1 MNMTDQEETMMQDT
15 ILLQYLSKK
24 LHTHAYKFSIDG
36 EIIFSC
42 CKVLSFQDSYIKN
55 KDFLAFLLKALP
67 QKAPCLKS
75 IHQKDIYCVV
85 PDQNAIYVVGP
96 VSFVSSVYLTCDYD
110 DLTLEEETEKYV
122 PQTDLP
128 AYLEDMIFLNLMIT
142 GVELTVEQII
152 QNNCLN
158 PEHEEKVQKN
168 FNDILF
174 ENHENNIH
182 HNPYDQE
189 LREFG
194 SIENGDLVQLEK
206 SMQEDYDGS
215 LGTLAKD
222 PLRNLKNLGIV
233 LVTLASRAA
242 IRGGLSPEISFSLSD
257 SYIQQIEE
265 CRDIAQITPLAH
277 KAEFQYAGMVHE
289 IKEQQKGVSKKQKN
303 PRINKCKDFIFSHLH
318 DRITLEDLAAEADC
332 NPNYL
337 SQLFKECEGIS
348 ISGYILQEKI
358 NRAKNLLIYSDYSYI
373 EIATYLGFSSQ
384 SHLGTHFKK
393 QTGYTLRQYRETYG
407 RKE

>member
-1 MNMTDQEETMMQDT
+1 M
-15 ILLQYLSKK
+15 
-24 LHTHAYKFSIDG
+24 HTHAYKLTIDG
-36 EIIFSC
+36 EITFSC
-42 CKVLSFQDSYIKN
+42 CKVLAFQDTYIKD
-55 KDFLAFLLKALP
+55 KDFLDFLLESPP
-67 QKAPCLKS
+67 QGIPCLRS
-75 IHQKDIYCVV
+75 IRQKDIYGIVTGH
-85 PDQNAIYVVGP
+85 NAIYIVGP
-96 VSFVSSVYLTCDYD
+96 VSFASPVYLNCDYNE
-110 DLTLEEETEKYV
+110 LMLEEEIEKYV
-122 PQTDLP
+122 PQVNPDD
-128 AYLEDMIFLNLMIT
+128 YLEDILFLNHMIT
-142 GVELTVEQII
+142 GVESTTEQII
-152 QNNCLN
+152 ETNCLN
-158 PEHEEKVQKN
+158 HDHTGKVQKH

-174 ENHENNIH
+174 ENHENNVH

-189 LREFG
+189 MREFG
-194 SIENGDLVQLEK
+194 SIENGDLIQLEK
-206 SMQEDYDGS
+206 SLQEDYDGTI
-215 LGTLAKD
+215 GTLAKD
-222 PLRNLKNLGIV
+222 SLRNLKNLGIV

-265 CRDIAQITPLAH
+265 CKDLALVAPLAH
-277 KAEFQYAGMVHE
+277 KAEFQYAEMVHE
-289 IKEQQKGVSKKQKN
+289 IKEKQKGILKKQKN

-384 SHLGTHFKK
+384 SHLGTQFKK
-393 QTGYTLRQYRETYG
+393 HTGYTLRQYREIYG

>member
-1 MNMTDQEETMMQDT
+1 MQDT

-24 LHTHAYKFSIDG
+24 MHTHAYKLTIDG
-36 EIIFSC
+36 EITFSC
-42 CKVLSFQDSYIKN
+42 CKVLAFQDTYIKD
-55 KDFLAFLLKALP
+55 KDFLDFLLESLP
-67 QKAPCLKS
+67 QGIPCLRS
-75 IHQKDIYCVV
+75 IRQKDIYCIVTGH
-85 PDQNAIYVVGP
+85 NAIYIVGP
-96 VSFVSSVYLTCDYD
+96 VSFASPVYLNCDYNE
-110 DLTLEEETEKYV
+110 LMLEEVIEKYV
-122 PQTDLP
+122 PQVNPDD
-128 AYLEDMIFLNLMIT
+128 YLEDILFLNHMIT
-142 GVELTVEQII
+142 GVESTTEQII
-152 QNNCLN
+152 ETNCLN
-158 PEHEEKVQKN
+158 HDHTGKVQKH

-174 ENHENNIH
+174 ENHENNVH

-189 LREFG
+189 MREFG
-194 SIENGDLVQLEK
+194 SIENGDLIQLEK
-206 SMQEDYDGS
+206 SLQEDYDGTI
-215 LGTLAKD
+215 GTLAKD

-265 CRDIAQITPLAH
+265 CKDLALVAPLAH
-277 KAEFQYAGMVHE
+277 KAEFQYAEMVHE
-289 IKEQQKGVSKKQKN
+289 IKEKQKGILKKHN
-303 PRINKCKDFIFSHLH
+303 THRLNKCKDFIFSHLH

-384 SHLGTHFKK
+384 SHLGTQFKK
-393 QTGYTLRQYRETYG
+393 HTGYTLRQYREIYG

>member
-1 MNMTDQEETMMQDT
+1 M
-15 ILLQYLSKK
+15 
-24 LHTHAYKFSIDG
+24 HTHAYKLTIDG
-36 EIIFSC
+36 EITFSC
-42 CKVLSFQDSYIKN
+42 CKVLAFQDTYIKD
-55 KDFLAFLLKALP
+55 KDFLDFLLESLP
-67 QKAPCLKS
+67 QGIPCLRS
-75 IHQKDIYCVV
+75 IRQKDIYCIVTGH
-85 PDQNAIYVVGP
+85 NAIYIVGP
-96 VSFVSSVYLTCDYD
+96 VSFASPVYLNCDYNE
-110 DLTLEEETEKYV
+110 LMLEEVIEKYV
-122 PQTDLP
+122 PQVNPDD
-128 AYLEDMIFLNLMIT
+128 YLEDILFLNHMIT
-142 GVELTVEQII
+142 GVESTTEQII
-152 QNNCLN
+152 ETNCLN
-158 PEHEEKVQKN
+158 HDHTGKVQKH

-174 ENHENNIH
+174 ENHENNVH

-189 LREFG
+189 MREFG
-194 SIENGDLVQLEK
+194 SIENGDLIQLEK
-206 SMQEDYDGS
+206 SLQEDYDGTI
-215 LGTLAKD
+215 GTLAKD

-242 IRGGLSPEISFSLSD
+242 IRGSLSPEISFSLSD

-265 CRDIAQITPLAH
+265 CKDLALVVPLAH
-277 KAEFQYAGMVHE
+277 KAEFQYAEMVHE
-289 IKEQQKGVSKKQKN
+289 IKEKQKGILKKQKN

-384 SHLGTHFKK
+384 SHLGTQFKK
-393 QTGYTLRQYRETYG
+393 HTGYTLRQYREIYG

>member
-1 MNMTDQEETMMQDT
+1 MQDT

-24 LHTHAYKFSIDG
+24 MHTHAYKLTIDG
-36 EIIFSC
+36 EITFSC
-42 CKVLSFQDSYIKN
+42 CKVLAFQDTYIKD
-55 KDFLAFLLKALP
+55 KDFLDFLLESLP
-67 QKAPCLKS
+67 QGIPCLRS
-75 IHQKDIYCVV
+75 IRQKDIYGIVTGH
-85 PDQNAIYVVGP
+85 NAIYIVGP
-96 VSFVSSVYLTCDYD
+96 VSFASPVYLNCDYNE
-110 DLTLEEETEKYV
+110 LMLEEEIEKYV
-122 PQTDLP
+122 PQVNPDD
-128 AYLEDMIFLNLMIT
+128 YLEDILFLNHMIT
-142 GVELTVEQII
+142 GVESTTEQII
-152 QNNCLN
+152 ETNCLN
-158 PEHEEKVQKN
+158 HDHTGKVQKH

-189 LREFG
+189 MREFG
-194 SIENGDLVQLEK
+194 SIENGDLIQLEK
-206 SMQEDYDGS
+206 SMQEDYDGTI
-215 LGTLAKD
+215 GTLAKD

-265 CRDIAQITPLAH
+265 CKDLALVTPLAH
-277 KAEFQYAGMVHE
+277 KAEFQYAEMVHE
-289 IKEQQKGVSKKQKN
+289 IKEKQKGILKKQKN

-384 SHLGTHFKK
+384 SHLGTQFKK
-393 QTGYTLRQYRETYG
+393 HTGYTLRQYREIYG

>member
-1 MNMTDQEETMMQDT
+1 MQDT

-24 LHTHAYKFSIDG
+24 LHTHAYKLTIDG
-36 EIIFSC
+36 EITFSC
-42 CKVLSFQDSYIKN
+42 CKVLAFQDTYIKD
-55 KDFLAFLLKALP
+55 KEFLGFLLESLP
-67 QKAPCLKS
+67 QGVPCLRS
-75 IHQKDIYCVV
+75 IRQKDIYGIVTGR
-85 PDQNAIYVVGP
+85 NAIYIVGP
-96 VSFVSSVYLTCDYD
+96 VSFASPVYLNCDYNE
-110 DLTLEEETEKYV
+110 LILEEEIEKYV
-122 PQTDLP
+122 PQVNPDD
-128 AYLEDMIFLNLMIT
+128 YLEDILFLNHMIT
-142 GVELTVEQII
+142 GVESTTEQII
-152 QNNCLN
+152 ETNCLN
-158 PEHEEKVQKN
+158 HDHTGKVQKH

-174 ENHENNIH
+174 ENHENNVH

-189 LREFG
+189 MREFG
-194 SIENGDLVQLEK
+194 SIENGDLIQLEK
-206 SMQEDYDGS
+206 SMQEDYDGTI
-215 LGTLAKD
+215 GTLAKD

-265 CRDIAQITPLAH
+265 CKDLALVAPLAH
-277 KAEFQYAGMVHE
+277 KAEFQYAEMVHE
-289 IKEQQKGVSKKQKN
+289 IKEKQKGILKKQKN

-384 SHLGTHFKK
+384 SHLGTHLKK
-393 QTGYTLRQYRETYG
+393 HTGHTLRQYREIYG
-407 RKE
+407 RRE

>member
-1 MNMTDQEETMMQDT
+1 MQDT

-24 LHTHAYKFSIDG
+24 MHTHAYKLTIDG
-36 EIIFSC
+36 EITFSC
-42 CKVLSFQDSYIKN
+42 CKVLAFQDTYIKD
-55 KDFLAFLLKALP
+55 KDFLDFLLESPP
-67 QKAPCLKS
+67 QGIPCLRS
-75 IHQKDIYCVV
+75 IRQKDIYGIVTGH
-85 PDQNAIYVVGP
+85 NAIYIVGP
-96 VSFVSSVYLTCDYD
+96 VSFASPVYLNCDYNE
-110 DLTLEEETEKYV
+110 LMLEEEIEKYV
-122 PQTDLP
+122 PQVNPDD
-128 AYLEDMIFLNLMIT
+128 YLEDILFLNHMIT
-142 GVELTVEQII
+142 GVESTTEQII
-152 QNNCLN
+152 ETNCLN
-158 PEHEEKVQKN
+158 HDHTGKVQKH

-174 ENHENNIH
+174 ENHENNVH

-189 LREFG
+189 MREFG
-194 SIENGDLVQLEK
+194 SIENGDLIQLEK
-206 SMQEDYDGS
+206 SLQEDYDGTI
-215 LGTLAKD
+215 GTLAKD

-265 CRDIAQITPLAH
+265 CKDLALVAPLAH
-277 KAEFQYAGMVHE
+277 KAEFQYAEMVHE
-289 IKEQQKGVSKKQKN
+289 IKEKHKGILKKQKN

-384 SHLGTHFKK
+384 SHLGTQFKK
-393 QTGYTLRQYRETYG
+393 HTGYTLRQYREIYG

>member
-1 MNMTDQEETMMQDT
+1 MQDT

-24 LHTHAYKFSIDG
+24 MHTHAYKLTIDG
-36 EIIFSC
+36 EITFSC
-42 CKVLSFQDSYIKN
+42 CKVLAFQDTYIKD
-55 KDFLAFLLKALP
+55 KDFLDFLLESLP
-67 QKAPCLKS
+67 QGIPCLRS
-75 IHQKDIYCVV
+75 IRQKNIYGIVTGH
-85 PDQNAIYVVGP
+85 NAIYIVGP
-96 VSFVSSVYLTCDYD
+96 VSFASPVYLNCDYNE
-110 DLTLEEETEKYV
+110 LILEEEIEKYV
-122 PQTDLP
+122 PQVNPDD
-128 AYLEDMIFLNLMIT
+128 YLEDIFFLNHMIT
-142 GVELTVEQII
+142 GVESTTEQII
-152 QNNCLN
+152 ETNCLN
-158 PEHEEKVQKN
+158 HDHTGKVQKH

-174 ENHENNIH
+174 ENHENNVH

-189 LREFG
+189 MREFG
-194 SIENGDLVQLEK
+194 SIENGDLIQLEK
-206 SMQEDYDGS
+206 SLQEDYDGTI
-215 LGTLAKD
+215 GTLAKD

-265 CRDIAQITPLAH
+265 CKDLALVAPLAH
-277 KAEFQYAGMVHE
+277 KAEFQYAEMVHE
-289 IKEQQKGVSKKQKN
+289 IKEKQKGILKKQKN

-318 DRITLEDLAAEADC
+318 DRITLEDLAVEADC

-384 SHLGTHFKK
+384 SHLGTQFKK
-393 QTGYTLRQYRETYG
+393 HTGYTLRQYREIYG

>member
-1 MNMTDQEETMMQDT
+1 MQDT

-24 LHTHAYKFSIDG
+24 MHTHAYKLTIDG
-36 EIIFSC
+36 EITFSC
-42 CKVLSFQDSYIKN
+42 CKVLAFQDTYIKD
-55 KDFLAFLLKALP
+55 KDFLDFLLESPP
-67 QKAPCLKS
+67 QGIPCLRS
-75 IHQKDIYCVV
+75 IRQKDISGIVTGH
-85 PDQNAIYVVGP
+85 NAIDIVGP
-96 VSFVSSVYLTCDYD
+96 VSFASPVYLNCDYNE
-110 DLTLEEETEKYV
+110 LMLEEEIEKYV
-122 PQTDLP
+122 PQVNPDD
-128 AYLEDMIFLNLMIT
+128 YLEDILFLNHMIT
-142 GVELTVEQII
+142 GVESTTEQII
-152 QNNCLN
+152 ETNCLN
-158 PEHEEKVQKN
+158 HDHTGKVQKH

-174 ENHENNIH
+174 ENHENNVH

-189 LREFG
+189 MREFG
-194 SIENGDLVQLEK
+194 SIENGDLIQLEK
-206 SMQEDYDGS
+206 SLQEDYDGTI
-215 LGTLAKD
+215 GTLAKD

-265 CRDIAQITPLAH
+265 CKDLALVAPLAH
-277 KAEFQYAGMVHE
+277 KAEFQYAEMVHE
-289 IKEQQKGVSKKQKN
+289 IKEKQKGILKKQKN

-384 SHLGTHFKK
+384 SHLGTQFKK
-393 QTGYTLRQYRETYG
+393 HTGYTLRQYREIYG

>member
-1 MNMTDQEETMMQDT
+1 MQDT

-24 LHTHAYKFSIDG
+24 MHTHAYKLTIDG
-36 EIIFSC
+36 EITFSC
-42 CKVLSFQDSYIKN
+42 CKVLAFQDTYIKD
-55 KDFLAFLLKALP
+55 KDFLDFLLESPP
-67 QKAPCLKS
+67 QGIPCLRS
-75 IHQKDIYCVV
+75 IRQKDIYGIVTGH
-85 PDQNAIYVVGP
+85 NAIYIVGP
-96 VSFVSSVYLTCDYD
+96 VSFASPVYLNCDYNE
-110 DLTLEEETEKYV
+110 LMLEEEIEKYV
-122 PQTDLP
+122 PQVNPDD
-128 AYLEDMIFLNLMIT
+128 YLEDILFLNHMIT
-142 GVELTVEQII
+142 GVESTTEQII
-152 QNNCLN
+152 ETNCLN
-158 PEHEEKVQKN
+158 HDHTGKVQKH

-174 ENHENNIH
+174 ENHENNVH

-189 LREFG
+189 MREFG
-194 SIENGDLVQLEK
+194 SIENGDLIQLEK
-206 SMQEDYDGS
+206 SLQEDYDGTI
-215 LGTLAKD
+215 GTLAKD

-242 IRGGLSPEISFSLSD
+242 IRGGLSPEISFSLID

-265 CRDIAQITPLAH
+265 CKVLALVAPLAH
-277 KAEFQYAGMVHE
+277 KAEFQYAEMVHE
-289 IKEQQKGVSKKQKN
+289 IKEKQKGILKKQKN

-384 SHLGTHFKK
+384 SHLGTQFKK
-393 QTGYTLRQYRETYG
+393 HTGYTLRQYREIYG

>member
-1 MNMTDQEETMMQDT
+1 MQDT

-24 LHTHAYKFSIDG
+24 MHTHAYKLTIDG
-36 EIIFSC
+36 EITFSC
-42 CKVLSFQDSYIKN
+42 CKVLAFQDTYIKD
-55 KDFLAFLLKALP
+55 KDFLDFLLESPP
-67 QKAPCLKS
+67 QGIPCLRS
-75 IHQKDIYCVV
+75 LRQKDIYGIVTGH
-85 PDQNAIYVVGP
+85 NAIYIVGP
-96 VSFVSSVYLTCDYD
+96 VSFASPVYLNCDYNE
-110 DLTLEEETEKYV
+110 LMLEEEIEKYV
-122 PQTDLP
+122 PQVNPDD
-128 AYLEDMIFLNLMIT
+128 YLEDILFLNHMIT
-142 GVELTVEQII
+142 GVESTTEQII
-152 QNNCLN
+152 ETNCLN
-158 PEHEEKVQKN
+158 HDHTGKVQKH

-174 ENHENNIH
+174 ENHENNVH

-189 LREFG
+189 MREFG
-194 SIENGDLVQLEK
+194 SIENGDLIQLEK
-206 SMQEDYDGS
+206 SLQEDYDGTI
-215 LGTLAKD
+215 GTLAKD

-265 CRDIAQITPLAH
+265 CKDLALVAPLAH
-277 KAEFQYAGMVHE
+277 KAEFQYAEMVHE
-289 IKEQQKGVSKKQKN
+289 IKEKQKGILKKQKN

-384 SHLGTHFKK
+384 SHLGTQFKK
-393 QTGYTLRQYRETYG
+393 HTGYTLRQYREIYG

>member
-1 MNMTDQEETMMQDT
+1 MQDT

-24 LHTHAYKFSIDG
+24 MHTHAYKLTIDG
-36 EIIFSC
+36 EITFSC
-42 CKVLSFQDSYIKN
+42 CKVLAFQDTYIKD
-55 KDFLAFLLKALP
+55 KDFLDFLLESPP
-67 QKAPCLKS
+67 QGIPCLRS
-75 IHQKDIYCVV
+75 IRQKEIYGIVTGH
-85 PDQNAIYVVGP
+85 NAIYIVGP
-96 VSFVSSVYLTCDYD
+96 VSFASPVYLNCDYNE
-110 DLTLEEETEKYV
+110 LMLEEEIEKYV
-122 PQTDLP
+122 PQVNPDD
-128 AYLEDMIFLNLMIT
+128 YLEDILFLNHMIT
-142 GVELTVEQII
+142 GVESTTEQII
-152 QNNCLN
+152 ETNCLN
-158 PEHEEKVQKN
+158 HDHTGKVQKH

-174 ENHENNIH
+174 ENHENNVH

-189 LREFG
+189 MREFG
-194 SIENGDLVQLEK
+194 SIENGDLIQLEK
-206 SMQEDYDGS
+206 SLQEDYDGTI
-215 LGTLAKD
+215 GTLAKD

-265 CRDIAQITPLAH
+265 CKDLALVAPLAH
-277 KAEFQYAGMVHE
+277 KAEFQYAEMVHE
-289 IKEQQKGVSKKQKN
+289 IKEKQKGILKKQKN

-384 SHLGTHFKK
+384 SHLGTQFKK
-393 QTGYTLRQYRETYG
+393 HTGYTLRQYREIYG

>member
-1 MNMTDQEETMMQDT
+1 MQDT

-24 LHTHAYKFSIDG
+24 MHTHAYKLTIDG
-36 EIIFSC
+36 EITFSC
-42 CKVLSFQDSYIKN
+42 CKVLAFQDTYIKD
-55 KDFLAFLLKALP
+55 KDFLDFLLESPP
-67 QKAPCLKS
+67 QGIPCLRS
-75 IHQKDIYCVV
+75 IRQKDIYGIVTGH
-85 PDQNAIYVVGP
+85 NAIYIVGP
-96 VSFVSSVYLTCDYD
+96 VSFASPVYLNCDYNE
-110 DLTLEEETEKYV
+110 LMLEEEIEKYV
-122 PQTDLP
+122 PQVNPDD
-128 AYLEDMIFLNLMIT
+128 YLEDILFLNHMIT
-142 GVELTVEQII
+142 GVESTTEQII
-152 QNNCLN
+152 ETNCLN
-158 PEHEEKVQKN
+158 HDHEGKVQKH

-174 ENHENNIH
+174 ENHENNVH

-189 LREFG
+189 MREFG
-194 SIENGDLVQLEK
+194 SIENGDLIQLEK
-206 SMQEDYDGS
+206 SLQEDYDGTI
-215 LGTLAKD
+215 GTLAKD

-265 CRDIAQITPLAH
+265 CKDLALVTPLAH
-277 KAEFQYAGMVHE
+277 KAEFQYAEMVHE
-289 IKEQQKGVSKKQKN
+289 IKEKQKGILKKQKN

-318 DRITLEDLAAEADC
+318 DRITLEDLAVEADC

-384 SHLGTHFKK
+384 SHLGTQFKK
-393 QTGYTLRQYRETYG
+393 HTGYTLRQYREIYG

>member
-1 MNMTDQEETMMQDT
+1 MQDT

-24 LHTHAYKFSIDG
+24 MHTHAYKLTIDG
-36 EIIFSC
+36 EITFSC
-42 CKVLSFQDSYIKN
+42 CKVLAFQDTYIKD
-55 KDFLAFLLKALP
+55 KDFLDFLLESLP
-67 QKAPCLKS
+67 QGIPCLRS
-75 IHQKDIYCVV
+75 IRQKNIYGIVTGH
-85 PDQNAIYVVGP
+85 NAIYIVGP
-96 VSFVSSVYLTCDYD
+96 VSFASPVYLNCDYNE
-110 DLTLEEETEKYV
+110 LILEEEIEKYV
-122 PQTDLP
+122 PQVNPDD
-128 AYLEDMIFLNLMIT
+128 YLEDILFLNHMIT
-142 GVELTVEQII
+142 GVESTTEQII
-152 QNNCLN
+152 ETNCLN
-158 PEHEEKVQKN
+158 HDHTGKVQKH

-174 ENHENNIH
+174 ENHENIVH

-189 LREFG
+189 MREFG
-194 SIENGDLVQLEK
+194 SIENGDLIQLEK
-206 SMQEDYDGS
+206 SLQEDYDGTI
-215 LGTLAKD
+215 GTLAKD

-265 CRDIAQITPLAH
+265 CKDLALVAPLAH
-277 KAEFQYAGMVHE
+277 KAEFQYAEMVHE
-289 IKEQQKGVSKKQKN
+289 IKEKQKGILKKQKN

-318 DRITLEDLAAEADC
+318 DRITLEDLAVEADC

-384 SHLGTHFKK
+384 SHLGTQFKK
-393 QTGYTLRQYRETYG
+393 HTGYTLRQYREIYG

>member
-1 MNMTDQEETMMQDT
+1 MQDT

-24 LHTHAYKFSIDG
+24 MHTHAYKLTIDG
-36 EIIFSC
+36 EITFSC
-42 CKVLSFQDSYIKN
+42 CKVLAFQDTYIKD
-55 KDFLAFLLKALP
+55 KDFLDFLLESPP
-67 QKAPCLKS
+67 QGIPCLRS
-75 IHQKDIYCVV
+75 IRQKDIYGIVTGH
-85 PDQNAIYVVGP
+85 NAIYIVSP
-96 VSFVSSVYLTCDYD
+96 VSFASPVYLNCDYNE
-110 DLTLEEETEKYV
+110 LMLEEEIEKYV
-122 PQTDLP
+122 PQVNPDD
-128 AYLEDMIFLNLMIT
+128 YLEDILFLNHMIT
-142 GVELTVEQII
+142 GVESTTEQII
-152 QNNCLN
+152 ETNCLN
-158 PEHEEKVQKN
+158 HDHTGKVQKH

-174 ENHENNIH
+174 ENHENNVH

-189 LREFG
+189 MREFG
-194 SIENGDLVQLEK
+194 SIENGDLIQLEK
-206 SMQEDYDGS
+206 SLQEDYDGTI
-215 LGTLAKD
+215 GTLAKD

-265 CRDIAQITPLAH
+265 CKDLALVAPLAH
-277 KAEFQYAGMVHE
+277 KAEFQYAEMVHE
-289 IKEQQKGVSKKQKN
+289 IKEKQKGILKKQKN

-384 SHLGTHFKK
+384 SHLGTQFKK
-393 QTGYTLRQYRETYG
+393 HTGYTLRQYREIYG

>member
-1 MNMTDQEETMMQDT
+1 MQDT

-24 LHTHAYKFSIDG
+24 MHTHAYKLTIDG
-36 EIIFSC
+36 EITFSC
-42 CKVLSFQDSYIKN
+42 CKVLAFQDTYIKD
-55 KDFLAFLLKALP
+55 KDFLDFLLESPP
-67 QKAPCLKS
+67 QGIPCLRS
-75 IHQKDIYCVV
+75 IRQKDIYGIVTGH
-85 PDQNAIYVVGP
+85 NAIYIVGP
-96 VSFVSSVYLTCDYD
+96 VSFASPVYLNCDYNE
-110 DLTLEEETEKYV
+110 LMLEEEIEKYV
-122 PQTDLP
+122 PQVNPDD
-128 AYLEDMIFLNLMIT
+128 YLEDILFLNHMIT
-142 GVELTVEQII
+142 GVESTTEQII
-152 QNNCLN
+152 ETNCLN
-158 PEHEEKVQKN
+158 HDHTGKVQKH

-174 ENHENNIH
+174 ENHENNVH

-189 LREFG
+189 MREFG
-194 SIENGDLVQLEK
+194 SIENGDLIQLEK
-206 SMQEDYDGS
+206 SLQEDYDGTI
-215 LGTLAKD
+215 GTLAKD

-265 CRDIAQITPLAH
+265 CKDLALVAPLAH
-277 KAEFQYAGMVHE
+277 KAEFQYAEMVHE
-289 IKEQQKGVSKKQKN
+289 IKEKQKGILKKQKN
-303 PRINKCKDFIFSHLH
+303 PRINKCKNFIFSHLH

-384 SHLGTHFKK
+384 SHLGTQFKK
-393 QTGYTLRQYRETYG
+393 HTGYTLRQYREIYG

>member
-1 MNMTDQEETMMQDT
+1 MMQDT

-24 LHTHAYKFSIDG
+24 LHTHAYKLTIDG
-36 EIIFSC
+36 EITFSC
-42 CKVLSFQDSYIKN
+42 CKVLAFQDTYIKD
-55 KDFLAFLLKALP
+55 KEFLGFLLESLP
-67 QKAPCLKS
+67 QGVPCLRS
-75 IHQKDIYCVV
+75 IRQKDIYGIVTGR
-85 PDQNAIYVVGP
+85 NAIYIVGP
-96 VSFVSSVYLTCDYD
+96 VSFASPVYLNCDYNE
-110 DLTLEEETEKYV
+110 LILEEEIEKYV
-122 PQTDLP
+122 PQVNPDD
-128 AYLEDMIFLNLMIT
+128 YLEDILFLNHMIT
-142 GVELTVEQII
+142 GVESTTEQII
-152 QNNCLN
+152 ETNCLN
-158 PEHEEKVQKN
+158 HDHTGKVQKH

-174 ENHENNIH
+174 ENHENNVH

-189 LREFG
+189 MREFG
-194 SIENGDLVQLEK
+194 SIENGDLIQLEK
-206 SMQEDYDGS
+206 SMQEDYDGTI
-215 LGTLAKD
+215 GTLAKD

-265 CRDIAQITPLAH
+265 CKDLALVAPLAH
-277 KAEFQYAGMVHE
+277 KAEFQYAEMVHE
-289 IKEQQKGVSKKQKN
+289 IKEKQKGILKKQKN

-373 EIATYLGFSSQ
+373 VIATYLGFSSQ
-384 SHLGTHFKK
+384 SHLGTQFKK
-393 QTGYTLRQYRETYG
+393 HTGYTLRQYREIYG

>member
-1 MNMTDQEETMMQDT
+1 MQDT

-24 LHTHAYKFSIDG
+24 MHTHAYKLTIDG
-36 EIIFSC
+36 EITFSC
-42 CKVLSFQDSYIKN
+42 CKVLAFQDTYIKD
-55 KDFLAFLLKALP
+55 KDFLDFLLESLP
-67 QKAPCLKS
+67 QGIPCLRS
-75 IHQKDIYCVV
+75 IRQKNIYGIVTGH
-85 PDQNAIYVVGP
+85 NAIYIVGP
-96 VSFVSSVYLTCDYD
+96 VSFASPVYLNCDYNE
-110 DLTLEEETEKYV
+110 LILEEEIEKYV
-122 PQTDLP
+122 PQVNPDD
-128 AYLEDMIFLNLMIT
+128 YLEDILFLNHMIT
-142 GVELTVEQII
+142 GVESTTEQII
-152 QNNCLN
+152 ETNCLN
-158 PEHEEKVQKN
+158 HDHTGKVQKH

-174 ENHENNIH
+174 ENHENNVH

-189 LREFG
+189 MREFG
-194 SIENGDLVQLEK
+194 SIENGDLIQLEK
-206 SMQEDYDGS
+206 SLQEDYDGTI
-215 LGTLAKD
+215 GTLAKD

-265 CRDIAQITPLAH
+265 CKDLALVAPLAH
-277 KAEFQYAGMVHE
+277 KAEFQYAEMVHE
-289 IKEQQKGVSKKQKN
+289 IKEKQKGILKKQKN

-384 SHLGTHFKK
+384 SHLRTQFKK
-393 QTGYTLRQYRETYG
+393 HTGYTLRQYREIYG

>member
-1 MNMTDQEETMMQDT
+1 MMQDT

-24 LHTHAYKFSIDG
+24 LHTHAYKLTIDG
-36 EIIFSC
+36 EITFSC
-42 CKVLSFQDSYIKN
+42 CKVLAFQDTYIKD
-55 KDFLAFLLKALP
+55 KEFLGFLLESLP
-67 QKAPCLKS
+67 QGVPCLRS
-75 IHQKDIYCVV
+75 IRQKDIYGIVTGR
-85 PDQNAIYVVGP
+85 NAIYIVGP
-96 VSFVSSVYLTCDYD
+96 VSFASPVYLNCDYNE
-110 DLTLEEETEKYV
+110 LILEEEIEKYV
-122 PQTDLP
+122 PQVNPDD
-128 AYLEDMIFLNLMIT
+128 YLEDILFLNHMIT
-142 GVELTVEQII
+142 GVESTTEQII
-152 QNNCLN
+152 ETNCLN
-158 PEHEEKVQKN
+158 HDHTVKVQKH

-174 ENHENNIH
+174 ENNENNIH

-189 LREFG
+189 MREFG
-194 SIENGDLVQLEK
+194 SIENGDLIQLEK
-206 SMQEDYDGS
+206 SMQEDYDGTI
-215 LGTLAKD
+215 GTLAKD

-233 LVTLASRAA
+233 LVTLVSRAA

-265 CRDIAQITPLAH
+265 CRDLALVTPLAH
-277 KAEFQYAGMVHE
+277 KAEFQYAEMVHE
-289 IKEQQKGVSKKQKN
+289 IKEKQKGILKKQKN

-384 SHLGTHFKK
+384 SHLGTQFKK
-393 QTGYTLRQYRETYG
+393 HTGYTLRQYREIYG

>member
-1 MNMTDQEETMMQDT
+1 MQDT

-24 LHTHAYKFSIDG
+24 MHTHAYKLTIDG
-36 EIIFSC
+36 EITFSC
-42 CKVLSFQDSYIKN
+42 CKVLAFQDTYIKD
-55 KDFLAFLLKALP
+55 KDFLDFLLESPP
-67 QKAPCLKS
+67 QGIPCLRS
-75 IHQKDIYCVV
+75 IRQKDIYGIVTGH
-85 PDQNAIYVVGP
+85 NAIYIVGP
-96 VSFVSSVYLTCDYD
+96 VSFASPVYLNCDYNE
-110 DLTLEEETEKYV
+110 LMLEEEIEKYV
-122 PQTDLP
+122 PQVNPDD
-128 AYLEDMIFLNLMIT
+128 YLEDILFLNHMIT
-142 GVELTVEQII
+142 GVESTTEQII
-152 QNNCLN
+152 ETNCLN
-158 PEHEEKVQKN
+158 HDHTGKVQKH

-174 ENHENNIH
+174 ENHENNVH

-189 LREFG
+189 MREFG
-194 SIENGDLVQLEK
+194 SIENGDLIQLEK
-206 SMQEDYDGS
+206 SLQEDYDGTI
-215 LGTLAKD
+215 GTLAKD

-265 CRDIAQITPLAH
+265 CKDLALVAPLAH
-277 KAEFQYAGMVHE
+277 KAEFQYAEMVHE
-289 IKEQQKGVSKKQKN
+289 IREKQKGILKKQKN

-384 SHLGTHFKK
+384 SHLGTQFKK
-393 QTGYTLRQYRETYG
+393 HTGYTLRQYREIYG

>member
-1 MNMTDQEETMMQDT
+1 MQDT

-24 LHTHAYKFSIDG
+24 MHTHAYKLTIDG
-36 EIIFSC
+36 EITFSC
-42 CKVLSFQDSYIKN
+42 CKVLAFQDTYIKN
-55 KDFLAFLLKALP
+55 KDFLDFLLESLP
-67 QKAPCLKS
+67 QGIPCLRS
-75 IHQKDIYCVV
+75 IRQKDIYGIVTGH
-85 PDQNAIYVVGP
+85 NAIYIVGP
-96 VSFVSSVYLTCDYD
+96 VSFASPVYLNCDYNE
-110 DLTLEEETEKYV
+110 LMLEEEIEKYV
-122 PQTDLP
+122 PQVNPDD
-128 AYLEDMIFLNLMIT
+128 YLEDILFLNHMIT
-142 GVELTVEQII
+142 GVESTTEQII
-152 QNNCLN
+152 ETNCLN
-158 PEHEEKVQKN
+158 HDHTGKVQKH

-174 ENHENNIH
+174 ENHENNVH

-189 LREFG
+189 MREFG
-194 SIENGDLVQLEK
+194 SIENGDLIQLEK
-206 SMQEDYDGS
+206 SLQEDYDGTI
-215 LGTLAKD
+215 GTLAKD

-265 CRDIAQITPLAH
+265 CKDLALVAPLAH
-277 KAEFQYAGMVHE
+277 KAEFQYAEMVHE
-289 IKEQQKGVSKKQKN
+289 IKEKQKGILKKQKN

-384 SHLGTHFKK
+384 SHLGTQFKK
-393 QTGYTLRQYRETYG
+393 HTGYTLRQYREIYG

>member
-1 MNMTDQEETMMQDT
+1 MMQDT

-24 LHTHAYKFSIDG
+24 LHTHAYKLTIDG
-36 EIIFSC
+36 EITFSC
-42 CKVLSFQDSYIKN
+42 CKVLAFQDTYIKD
-55 KDFLAFLLKALP
+55 KEFLGFLLESLP
-67 QKAPCLKS
+67 QGVPCLRS
-75 IHQKDIYCVV
+75 IRQKDIYGIVTGR
-85 PDQNAIYVVGP
+85 NAIYIVGP
-96 VSFVSSVYLTCDYD
+96 VSFASPVYLNCDYNE
-110 DLTLEEETEKYV
+110 LILEEEIEKYV
-122 PQTDLP
+122 PQVNPDD
-128 AYLEDMIFLNLMIT
+128 YLEDILFLNHMIT
-142 GVELTVEQII
+142 GVESTTEQII
-152 QNNCLN
+152 ETNCLN
-158 PEHEEKVQKN
+158 HDHTGKVQKH

-174 ENHENNIH
+174 ENHENNVH

-189 LREFG
+189 MREFG
-194 SIENGDLVQLEK
+194 SIENGDLIQLEK
-206 SMQEDYDGS
+206 SMQEDYDGTI
-215 LGTLAKD
+215 GTLAKD

-265 CRDIAQITPLAH
+265 CKDLALVAPLAH
-277 KAEFQYAGMVHE
+277 KAEFQYAEMVHE
-289 IKEQQKGVSKKQKN
+289 IKEKQKGILKKQKN

-384 SHLGTHFKK
+384 SHLGTPSP
-393 QTGYTLRQYRETYG
+393 LRP
-407 RKE
+407 

>member
-1 MNMTDQEETMMQDT
+1 MQDT

-24 LHTHAYKFSIDG
+24 MHTHAYKLTIDG
-36 EIIFSC
+36 EITFSC
-42 CKVLSFQDSYIKN
+42 CKVLAFQDTYIKD
-55 KDFLAFLLKALP
+55 KDFLDFLLESPP
-67 QKAPCLKS
+67 QGIPCLRS
-75 IHQKDIYCVV
+75 IRQKDIYGIVTGH
-85 PDQNAIYVVGP
+85 NAIYIVGP
-96 VSFVSSVYLTCDYD
+96 VSFASPVYLNCDYNE
-110 DLTLEEETEKYV
+110 LMLEEEIEKYV
-122 PQTDLP
+122 PQVNPDD
-128 AYLEDMIFLNLMIT
+128 YLEDILFLNHMIT
-142 GVELTVEQII
+142 GVESTTEQII
-152 QNNCLN
+152 ETNCLN
-158 PEHEEKVQKN
+158 HDHTGKVQKH

-174 ENHENNIH
+174 ENHENNVH

-189 LREFG
+189 MREFG
-194 SIENGDLVQLEK
+194 SIENGDLIQLEK
-206 SMQEDYDGS
+206 SLQEDYDGTI
-215 LGTLAKD
+215 GTLAKD

-265 CRDIAQITPLAH
+265 CKDLALVAPLAH
-277 KAEFQYAGMVHE
+277 KAEFQYAEMVHE
-289 IKEQQKGVSKKQKN
+289 IKEKQKGILKKQKN

-318 DRITLEDLAAEADC
+318 DRSTLEDLAAEADC

-384 SHLGTHFKK
+384 SHLGTQFKK
-393 QTGYTLRQYRETYG
+393 HTGYTLRQYREIYG

>member
-1 MNMTDQEETMMQDT
+1 MQDT

-24 LHTHAYKFSIDG
+24 MHTHAYKLTIDG
-36 EIIFSC
+36 EITFSC
-42 CKVLSFQDSYIKN
+42 YKVLAFQDTYIKD
-55 KDFLAFLLKALP
+55 KDFLDFLLESLP
-67 QKAPCLKS
+67 LGIPCLRS
-75 IHQKDIYCVV
+75 IRQKDIYCIVTGH
-85 PDQNAIYVVGP
+85 NAIYIVGP
-96 VSFVSSVYLTCDYD
+96 VSFASPVYLNCDYNE
-110 DLTLEEETEKYV
+110 LMLEEVIEKYV
-122 PQTDLP
+122 PQVNPDD
-128 AYLEDMIFLNLMIT
+128 YLEDILFLNHMIT
-142 GVELTVEQII
+142 GVESTTEQII
-152 QNNCLN
+152 ETNCLN
-158 PEHEEKVQKN
+158 HDHTGKVQKH

-174 ENHENNIH
+174 ENHENNVH

-189 LREFG
+189 MREFG
-194 SIENGDLVQLEK
+194 SIENGDLIQLEK
-206 SMQEDYDGS
+206 SLQEDYDGTI
-215 LGTLAKD
+215 GTLAKD

-265 CRDIAQITPLAH
+265 CKDLALVAPLAH
-277 KAEFQYAGMVHE
+277 KAEFQYAEMVHE
-289 IKEQQKGVSKKQKN
+289 IKEKQKGILKKQKN

-384 SHLGTHFKK
+384 SHLGTQFKK
-393 QTGYTLRQYRETYG
+393 HTGYTLRQYREIYG

>member
-1 MNMTDQEETMMQDT
+1 MQDT
-15 ILLQYLSKK
+15 ILLQYLYKK
-24 LHTHAYKFSIDG
+24 MHTHAYKLTIDG
-36 EIIFSC
+36 EITFSC
-42 CKVLSFQDSYIKN
+42 CKVLAFQDTYIKD
-55 KDFLAFLLKALP
+55 KDFLDFLLESPP
-67 QKAPCLKS
+67 QGIPCLRS
-75 IHQKDIYCVV
+75 IRQKDIYGIVTGH
-85 PDQNAIYVVGP
+85 NAIYIVGP
-96 VSFVSSVYLTCDYD
+96 VSFASPVYLNCDYNE
-110 DLTLEEETEKYV
+110 LMLEEEIEKYV
-122 PQTDLP
+122 PQVNPDD
-128 AYLEDMIFLNLMIT
+128 YLEDILFLNHMIT
-142 GVELTVEQII
+142 GVESTTEQII
-152 QNNCLN
+152 ETNCLN
-158 PEHEEKVQKN
+158 HDHTGKVQKH

-174 ENHENNIH
+174 ENHENNVH

-189 LREFG
+189 MREFG
-194 SIENGDLVQLEK
+194 SIENGDLIQLEK
-206 SMQEDYDGS
+206 SLQEDYDGTI
-215 LGTLAKD
+215 GTLAKD

-265 CRDIAQITPLAH
+265 CKDLALVAPLAH
-277 KAEFQYAGMVHE
+277 KAEFQYAEMVHE
-289 IKEQQKGVSKKQKN
+289 IKEKQKGILKKQKN

-384 SHLGTHFKK
+384 SHLGTQFKK
-393 QTGYTLRQYRETYG
+393 HTGYTLRQYREIYG

>member
-1 MNMTDQEETMMQDT
+1 MMQDT

-24 LHTHAYKFSIDG
+24 LHTHAYKLTIDG
-36 EIIFSC
+36 EITFSC
-42 CKVLSFQDSYIKN
+42 CKVLAFQDTYIKD
-55 KDFLAFLLKALP
+55 KEFLGFLLESLP
-67 QKAPCLKS
+67 QGVPCLRS
-75 IHQKDIYCVV
+75 IRQKDIYGIVTGR
-85 PDQNAIYVVGP
+85 NAIYIVGP
-96 VSFVSSVYLTCDYD
+96 VSFASPVYLNCDYNE
-110 DLTLEEETEKYV
+110 LILEEEIEKYV
-122 PQTDLP
+122 PQVNPDD
-128 AYLEDMIFLNLMIT
+128 YLEDILFLNHMIT
-142 GVELTVEQII
+142 GVESTTEQII
-152 QNNCLN
+152 ETNCLN
-158 PEHEEKVQKN
+158 HDHTGKVQKH

-174 ENHENNIH
+174 ENHENNVH

-189 LREFG
+189 MREFG
-194 SIENGDLVQLEK
+194 SIENGDLIQLEK
-206 SMQEDYDGS
+206 SVQEDYDGTI
-215 LGTLAKD
+215 GTLAKY

-242 IRGGLSPEISFSLSD
+242 IRGGLSPDISFSLSD

-265 CRDIAQITPLAH
+265 CKDLALVAPLAH
-277 KAEFQYAGMVHE
+277 KAEFQYAEMVHE
-289 IKEQQKGVSKKQKN
+289 IKEKQKGILKKQKN

-384 SHLGTHFKK
+384 SHLGTQFKK
-393 QTGYTLRQYRETYG
+393 HTGYTLRQYREIYG

>member
-1 MNMTDQEETMMQDT
+1 MMQDT

-24 LHTHAYKFSIDG
+24 LHTHAYKLTIDG
-36 EIIFSC
+36 EITFSC
-42 CKVLSFQDSYIKN
+42 CKVLAFQDTYIKD
-55 KDFLAFLLKALP
+55 KEFLGFLLESLP
-67 QKAPCLKS
+67 QGVPCLRS
-75 IHQKDIYCVV
+75 IRQKDIYGIVTGR
-85 PDQNAIYVVGP
+85 NAIYIVGP
-96 VSFVSSVYLTCDYD
+96 VSFASPVYLNCDYNE
-110 DLTLEEETEKYV
+110 LILEEEIEKYV
-122 PQTDLP
+122 PQVNPDD
-128 AYLEDMIFLNLMIT
+128 YLEDILFLNHMIT
-142 GVELTVEQII
+142 GVESTTEQII
-152 QNNCLN
+152 ETNCLN
-158 PEHEEKVQKN
+158 HDHTGKVQKH

-174 ENHENNIH
+174 ENHENNVH

-189 LREFG
+189 MREFG
-194 SIENGDLVQLEK
+194 SIENGDLIQLEK
-206 SMQEDYDGS
+206 SMQEDYDGTI
-215 LGTLAKD
+215 GTLVKD

-265 CRDIAQITPLAH
+265 CKDLALVAPLAH
-277 KAEFQYAGMVHE
+277 KAEFQYAEMVHE
-289 IKEQQKGVSKKQKN
+289 IKEKQKGILKKQKN

-384 SHLGTHFKK
+384 SHLGTQFKK
-393 QTGYTLRQYRETYG
+393 HTGYTLRQYREIYG

>member
-1 MNMTDQEETMMQDT
+1 MQDT
-15 ILLQYLSKK
+15 ILLQYLSKIM
-24 LHTHAYKFSIDG
+24 HTHAYKLTIDG
-36 EIIFSC
+36 EITFSC
-42 CKVLSFQDSYIKN
+42 CKVLAFQDTYIKD
-55 KDFLAFLLKALP
+55 KDFLDFLLESPP
-67 QKAPCLKS
+67 QGIPCLRS
-75 IHQKDIYCVV
+75 IRQKDIYGIVTGH
-85 PDQNAIYVVGP
+85 NAIYIVGP
-96 VSFVSSVYLTCDYD
+96 VSFASPVYLNCDYNE
-110 DLTLEEETEKYV
+110 LMLEEEIEKYV
-122 PQTDLP
+122 PQVNPDD
-128 AYLEDMIFLNLMIT
+128 YLEDILFLNHMIT
-142 GVELTVEQII
+142 GVESTTEQII
-152 QNNCLN
+152 ETNCLN
-158 PEHEEKVQKN
+158 HDHTGKVQKH

-174 ENHENNIH
+174 ENHENNVH

-189 LREFG
+189 MREFG
-194 SIENGDLVQLEK
+194 SIENGDLIQLEK
-206 SMQEDYDGS
+206 SLQEDYDGTI
-215 LGTLAKD
+215 GTLAKD

-265 CRDIAQITPLAH
+265 CKDLALVAPLAH
-277 KAEFQYAGMVHE
+277 KAEFQYAEMVHE
-289 IKEQQKGVSKKQKN
+289 IKEKQKGILKKQKN

-384 SHLGTHFKK
+384 SHLGTQFKK
-393 QTGYTLRQYRETYG
+393 HTGYTLRQYREIYG

>member
-1 MNMTDQEETMMQDT
+1 MQDT

-24 LHTHAYKFSIDG
+24 LHTHAYKLTIDG
-36 EIIFSC
+36 KITFSC
-42 CKVLSFQDSYIKN
+42 CKVLAFQDTYIKD
-55 KDFLAFLLKALP
+55 KEFLGFLLESLP
-67 QKAPCLKS
+67 QGVPCLRS
-75 IHQKDIYCVV
+75 IRQKDIYGIVTGR
-85 PDQNAIYVVGP
+85 NAIYIVGP
-96 VSFVSSVYLTCDYD
+96 VSFASPVYLNCDYNE
-110 DLTLEEETEKYV
+110 LILEEEIEKYV
-122 PQTDLP
+122 PQVNPDD
-128 AYLEDMIFLNLMIT
+128 YLEDILFLNHMIT
-142 GVELTVEQII
+142 GVESTTEQII
-152 QNNCLN
+152 ETNCLN
-158 PEHEEKVQKN
+158 HDHTVKVQKH

-174 ENHENNIH
+174 ENNENNIH

-189 LREFG
+189 MREFG
-194 SIENGDLVQLEK
+194 SIENGDLIQLEK
-206 SMQEDYDGS
+206 SMQEDYDGTI
-215 LGTLAKD
+215 GTLAKD

-265 CRDIAQITPLAH
+265 CKDLALVAPLAH
-277 KAEFQYAGMVHE
+277 KAEFQYAEMVHE
-289 IKEQQKGVSKKQKN
+289 IKEKQKGILKKQKN

-384 SHLGTHFKK
+384 SHLGTQFKK
-393 QTGYTLRQYRETYG
+393 HTGYTLRQYREIYG
-407 RKE
+407 RKK

>member
-1 MNMTDQEETMMQDT
+1 M
-15 ILLQYLSKK
+15 
-24 LHTHAYKFSIDG
+24 HTHAYKLTIDG
-36 EIIFSC
+36 EITFSC
-42 CKVLSFQDSYIKN
+42 CKVLAFQDTYIKD
-55 KDFLAFLLKALP
+55 KDFLDFLLESLP
-67 QKAPCLKS
+67 QGIPCLRS
-75 IHQKDIYCVV
+75 IRQKDIYCIVTGH
-85 PDQNAIYVVGP
+85 NAIYIVGP
-96 VSFVSSVYLTCDYD
+96 VSFASPVYLNCDYNE
-110 DLTLEEETEKYV
+110 LMLEEVIEKYV
-122 PQTDLP
+122 PQVNPDD
-128 AYLEDMIFLNLMIT
+128 YLEDILFLNHMIT
-142 GVELTVEQII
+142 GVESTTEQII
-152 QNNCLN
+152 ETNCLN
-158 PEHEEKVQKN
+158 HDHTGKVQKH

-174 ENHENNIH
+174 ENHENNVH

-189 LREFG
+189 MREFG
-194 SIENGDLVQLEK
+194 SIENGDLIQLEK
-206 SMQEDYDGS
+206 SLQEDYDGTI
-215 LGTLAKD
+215 GTLAKD

-265 CRDIAQITPLAH
+265 CKDLALVAPLAH
-277 KAEFQYAGMVHE
+277 KAEFQYAEMVHE
-289 IKEQQKGVSKKQKN
+289 IKEKQKGILKKQKN

-384 SHLGTHFKK
+384 SHLGTQFKK
-393 QTGYTLRQYRETYG
+393 HTGYTLRQYREIYG

>member
-1 MNMTDQEETMMQDT
+1 MQDT

-24 LHTHAYKFSIDG
+24 MHTHAYKLTIDG
-36 EIIFSC
+36 EITFSC
-42 CKVLSFQDSYIKN
+42 CKVLAFQDTYIKD
-55 KDFLAFLLKALP
+55 KDFLDFLLESPP
-67 QKAPCLKS
+67 QGIPCLRS
-75 IHQKDIYCVV
+75 IRQKDIYGIVTGH
-85 PDQNAIYVVGP
+85 NAIYIVGP
-96 VSFVSSVYLTCDYD
+96 VSFASPVYLNCDYNE
-110 DLTLEEETEKYV
+110 LMLEEEIEKYV
-122 PQTDLP
+122 PQVNPDD
-128 AYLEDMIFLNLMIT
+128 YLEDILFLNHMIT
-142 GVELTVEQII
+142 GVESTTEQII
-152 QNNCLN
+152 ETNCLN
-158 PEHEEKVQKN
+158 HDHTGKVQKH

-174 ENHENNIH
+174 ENHENNVH

-189 LREFG
+189 MREFG
-194 SIENGDLVQLEK
+194 SIENGDLIQLEK
-206 SMQEDYDGS
+206 SLQEDYDGTI
-215 LGTLAKD
+215 GTLAKD
-222 PLRNLKNLGIV
+222 SLRNLKNLGIV

-265 CRDIAQITPLAH
+265 CKDLALVAPLAL
-277 KAEFQYAGMVHE
+277 KAEFQYAEMVHE
-289 IKEQQKGVSKKQKN
+289 IKEKQKGILKKQKN

-384 SHLGTHFKK
+384 SHLGTQFKK
-393 QTGYTLRQYRETYG
+393 HTGYTLRQYREIYG

>member
-1 MNMTDQEETMMQDT
+1 MQDT

-24 LHTHAYKFSIDG
+24 MHTHAYKLTIDG
-36 EIIFSC
+36 EITFSC
-42 CKVLSFQDSYIKN
+42 CKVLAFQDTYIKD
-55 KDFLAFLLKALP
+55 KDFLDFLLESPP
-67 QKAPCLKS
+67 QGIPCLRS
-75 IHQKDIYCVV
+75 IRQKDIYGIVTGH
-85 PDQNAIYVVGP
+85 NAIYIVGP
-96 VSFVSSVYLTCDYD
+96 VSFASPVYLNCDYNE
-110 DLTLEEETEKYV
+110 LMLEEEIEKYV
-122 PQTDLP
+122 PQVNPDD
-128 AYLEDMIFLNLMIT
+128 YLEDILFLNHMIT
-142 GVELTVEQII
+142 GVESTTEQII
-152 QNNCLN
+152 ETNCLN
-158 PEHEEKVQKN
+158 HDHTGKVQKH

-174 ENHENNIH
+174 ENHENNVH
-182 HNPYDQE
+182 HNTYDQE
-189 LREFG
+189 MREFG
-194 SIENGDLVQLEK
+194 SIENGDLIQLEK
-206 SMQEDYDGS
+206 SLQEDYDGTI
-215 LGTLAKD
+215 GTLAKD

-265 CRDIAQITPLAH
+265 CKDLALVAPLAH
-277 KAEFQYAGMVHE
+277 KAEFQYAEMVHE
-289 IKEQQKGVSKKQKN
+289 IKEKQKGILKKQKN

-384 SHLGTHFKK
+384 SHLGTQFKK
-393 QTGYTLRQYRETYG
+393 HTGYTLRQYREIYG

>member
-1 MNMTDQEETMMQDT
+1 MMQDT

-24 LHTHAYKFSIDG
+24 LHTHAYKLTIDG
-36 EIIFSC
+36 EITFSC
-42 CKVLSFQDSYIKN
+42 CKVLAFQDTYIKN
-55 KDFLAFLLKALP
+55 RDFLDFLLESLP
-67 QKAPCLKS
+67 QGVPCLRS
-75 IHQKDIYCVV
+75 IRQKDIYGIVTGH
-85 PDQNAIYVVGP
+85 NAIYIVGP
-96 VSFVSSVYLTCDYD
+96 VSFASPVYLNCDYNER
-110 DLTLEEETEKYV
+110 TLEEEIEKYV
-122 PQTDLP
+122 PQVNPDD
-128 AYLEDMIFLNLMIT
+128 YLEDILFLNHMIT
-142 GVELTVEQII
+142 GVESTTEQII
-152 QNNCLN
+152 ETNCLN
-158 PEHEEKVQKN
+158 HDHEGKVQKH

-174 ENHENNIH
+174 ENHENNVH

-189 LREFG
+189 MREFG
-194 SIENGDLVQLEK
+194 SIENGDLIQLEK
-206 SMQEDYDGS
+206 SLQEDYDGTI
-215 LGTLAKD
+215 GTLAKD

-265 CRDIAQITPLAH
+265 CKDLALVTPLAH
-277 KAEFQYAGMVHE
+277 KAEFQYAEMVHE
-289 IKEQQKGVSKKQKN
+289 IKEKQKGILKKQKN

-318 DRITLEDLAAEADC
+318 DRITLEDLAVEADC

-384 SHLGTHFKK
+384 SHLGTQFKK
-393 QTGYTLRQYRETYG
+393 HTGYTLRQYREIYG

>member
-1 MNMTDQEETMMQDT
+1 MQDT

-24 LHTHAYKFSIDG
+24 MHTHAYKLTIDG
-36 EIIFSC
+36 EITFSC
-42 CKVLSFQDSYIKN
+42 CKVLAFQDTYIKD
-55 KDFLAFLLKALP
+55 KDFLDFLLESPP
-67 QKAPCLKS
+67 QGIPCLRS
-75 IHQKDIYCVV
+75 IRQKDIYGIVTGH
-85 PDQNAIYVVGP
+85 NAIYGP
-96 VSFVSSVYLTCDYD
+96 VSFASPVYLNCDYNE
-110 DLTLEEETEKYV
+110 LMLEEEIEKYV
-122 PQTDLP
+122 PQVNPDD
-128 AYLEDMIFLNLMIT
+128 YLEDILFLNHMIT
-142 GVELTVEQII
+142 GVESTTEQII
-152 QNNCLN
+152 ETNCLN
-158 PEHEEKVQKN
+158 HDHTGKVQKH

-174 ENHENNIH
+174 ENHENNVH

-189 LREFG
+189 MREFG
-194 SIENGDLVQLEK
+194 SIENGDLIQLEK
-206 SMQEDYDGS
+206 SLQEDYDGTI
-215 LGTLAKD
+215 GTLAKD

-265 CRDIAQITPLAH
+265 CKDLALVAPLAH
-277 KAEFQYAGMVHE
+277 KAEFQYAEMVHE
-289 IKEQQKGVSKKQKN
+289 IKEKQKGILKKQKN

-384 SHLGTHFKK
+384 SHLGTQFKK
-393 QTGYTLRQYRETYG
+393 HTGYTLRQYREIYG

>member
-1 MNMTDQEETMMQDT
+1 MMQDT

-24 LHTHAYKFSIDG
+24 LHTHAYKLTIDG
-36 EIIFSC
+36 EITFSC
-42 CKVLSFQDSYIKN
+42 CKVLAFQDTYIKD
-55 KDFLAFLLKALP
+55 KEFLGFLLESLP
-67 QKAPCLKS
+67 QGVPCLRS
-75 IHQKDIYCVV
+75 IRQKDIYGIVTGR
-85 PDQNAIYVVGP
+85 NAIYIVGP
-96 VSFVSSVYLTCDYD
+96 VSFASPVYLNCDYNE
-110 DLTLEEETEKYV
+110 LILEEEIEKYV
-122 PQTDLP
+122 PQVNPDD
-128 AYLEDMIFLNLMIT
+128 YLEDILFLNHMIT
-142 GVELTVEQII
+142 GVESTTEQII
-152 QNNCLN
+152 ETNCLN
-158 PEHEEKVQKN
+158 HDHTGKVQKH

-174 ENHENNIH
+174 ENHENNVH

-189 LREFG
+189 MREFG
-194 SIENGDLVQLEK
+194 SIENGDLIQLEK
-206 SMQEDYDGS
+206 SLQEDYDGTMA
-215 LGTLAKD
+215 TLAKD

-265 CRDIAQITPLAH
+265 CKDLALVAPLAH
-277 KAEFQYAGMVHE
+277 KAEFQYAEMVHE
-289 IKEQQKGVSKKQKN
+289 IKEKQKGILKKQKN

-384 SHLGTHFKK
+384 SHLGTQFKK
-393 QTGYTLRQYRETYG
+393 HTGYTLRQYREIYG

>member
-1 MNMTDQEETMMQDT
+1 MQDT

-24 LHTHAYKFSIDG
+24 MHTHAYKLTIDG
-36 EIIFSC
+36 EITFSC
-42 CKVLSFQDSYIKN
+42 CKVLAFQDTYIKD
-55 KDFLAFLLKALP
+55 KDFLDFLLESPP
-67 QKAPCLKS
+67 QGIPCLRS
-75 IHQKDIYCVV
+75 IRQKDIYGIVTGH
-85 PDQNAIYVVGP
+85 NAIYIVGP
-96 VSFVSSVYLTCDYD
+96 VSFASPVYLNCDYNE
-110 DLTLEEETEKYV
+110 LMLEEEIEKYV
-122 PQTDLP
+122 PQVNPDD
-128 AYLEDMIFLNLMIT
+128 YLEDILFLNHMIT
-142 GVELTVEQII
+142 GVESTTEQII
-152 QNNCLN
+152 ETNCLN
-158 PEHEEKVQKN
+158 HDHTGKVQKH

-174 ENHENNIH
+174 ENHENNVH

-189 LREFG
+189 MREFG
-194 SIENGDLVQLEK
+194 SIENGDLIQLEK
-206 SMQEDYDGS
+206 SLQEDYDGTI
-215 LGTLAKD
+215 GTLAKD
-222 PLRNLKNLGIV
+222 SLRNLKNLGIV
-233 LVTLASRAA
+233 LVPLASRAA

-265 CRDIAQITPLAH
+265 CKDLALVAPLAH
-277 KAEFQYAGMVHE
+277 KAEFQYAEMVHE
-289 IKEQQKGVSKKQKN
+289 IKEKQKGILKKQKN

-384 SHLGTHFKK
+384 SHLGTQFKK
-393 QTGYTLRQYRETYG
+393 HTGYTLRQYREIYG

>member
-1 MNMTDQEETMMQDT
+1 MQDT

-24 LHTHAYKFSIDG
+24 MHTHAYKLTIDG
-36 EIIFSC
+36 EITFSC
-42 CKVLSFQDSYIKN
+42 CKVLAFQDTYIKD
-55 KDFLAFLLKALP
+55 KDFLDFLLESLP
-67 QKAPCLKS
+67 QGIPCLRS
-75 IHQKDIYCVV
+75 IRQKDIYCIVTGH
-85 PDQNAIYVVGP
+85 NAIYIVGP
-96 VSFVSSVYLTCDYD
+96 VSFASPVYLNCDYNE
-110 DLTLEEETEKYV
+110 LMLEEVIEKYV
-122 PQTDLP
+122 PQVNPDD
-128 AYLEDMIFLNLMIT
+128 YLEDILFLNHMIT
-142 GVELTVEQII
+142 GVESTTEQII
-152 QNNCLN
+152 ETNCLN
-158 PEHEEKVQKN
+158 HDHTGKVQKH

-174 ENHENNIH
+174 ENHENNVH

-189 LREFG
+189 MREFG
-194 SIENGDLVQLEK
+194 SIENGDLIQLEK
-206 SMQEDYDGS
+206 SLQEDYDGTI
-215 LGTLAKD
+215 GTLAKD
-222 PLRNLKNLGIV
+222 LLRNLKNLGIV

-265 CRDIAQITPLAH
+265 CKDLALVAPLAH
-277 KAEFQYAGMVHE
+277 KAEFQYAEMVHE
-289 IKEQQKGVSKKQKN
+289 IKEKQKGILKKQKN

-384 SHLGTHFKK
+384 SHLGTQFKK
-393 QTGYTLRQYRETYG
+393 HTGYTLRQYREIYG

>member
-1 MNMTDQEETMMQDT
+1 MQDT

-24 LHTHAYKFSIDG
+24 MHTHAYKLTIDG
-36 EIIFSC
+36 EITFSC
-42 CKVLSFQDSYIKN
+42 CKVLAFQDTYIKD
-55 KDFLAFLLKALP
+55 KDFLDFLLESPP
-67 QKAPCLKS
+67 QGIPCLRS
-75 IHQKDIYCVV
+75 IRQKDIYGIVTGH
-85 PDQNAIYVVGP
+85 NAIYIVGP
-96 VSFVSSVYLTCDYD
+96 VSFASPVYLNCDYNE
-110 DLTLEEETEKYV
+110 LMLEEEIEKYV
-122 PQTDLP
+122 PQVNPDD
-128 AYLEDMIFLNLMIT
+128 YMEDILFLNHMIT
-142 GVELTVEQII
+142 GVESTTEQII
-152 QNNCLN
+152 ETNCLN
-158 PEHEEKVQKN
+158 HDHTGKVQKH

-174 ENHENNIH
+174 ENHENNVH

-189 LREFG
+189 MREFG
-194 SIENGDLVQLEK
+194 SIENGDLIQLEK
-206 SMQEDYDGS
+206 SLQEDYDGTI
-215 LGTLAKD
+215 GTLAKD

-265 CRDIAQITPLAH
+265 CKDLALVAPLAH
-277 KAEFQYAGMVHE
+277 KAEFQYAEMVHE
-289 IKEQQKGVSKKQKN
+289 IKEKQKGILKKQKN

-384 SHLGTHFKK
+384 SHLGTQFKK
-393 QTGYTLRQYRETYG
+393 HTGYTLRQYREIYG